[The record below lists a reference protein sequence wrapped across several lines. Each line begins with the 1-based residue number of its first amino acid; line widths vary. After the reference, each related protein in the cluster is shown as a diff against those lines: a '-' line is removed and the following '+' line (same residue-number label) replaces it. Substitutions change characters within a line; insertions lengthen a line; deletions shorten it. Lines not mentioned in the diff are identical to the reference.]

1 MLARTRPC
9 PRVTQARNIRGS
21 LRIRRAK
28 KRKRK
33 RKRRDAG
40 RRRRKEKVEEENE
53 GGEEESRKGEKRTDA
68 RSVRGR
74 ICAARVY
81 VTTLHQRRH
90 SPDPYE

>member
-1 MLARTRPC
+1 MPARDASEKYPRLATDSS
-9 PRVTQARNIRGS
+9 G
-21 LRIRRAK
+21 K
-28 KRKRK
+28 KKGKRK

-53 GGEEESRKGEKRTDA
+53 GGEEESRKGEKGTDA

>member
-33 RKRRDAG
+33 RRDAG
-40 RRRRKEKVEEENE
+40 RRKEKVEEENE
-53 GGEEESRKGEKRTDA
+53 GGEEESRKGEKGTDA